1 MKQELHSFLKRA
13 HRETMK
19 KQIVFL
25 LCLFFATVAIAQQSE
40 PLDTV
45 TIKKIKDEGFKR
57 SKLMANLSMLTDV
70 YGPRL
75 TNSPNFKKAAEY
87 AKATLESYGL
97 QNVHIDYWG
106 EEFGRGWEL
115 KKFTLQ
121 SLEPV
126 YASIIAYPKAWTPG
140 IKGTMATDAVF
151 LDVKTEADLAK
162 YKGKLKDKIILFSA
176 PVAVKPGFVADA
188 KRFNDSTLLS
198 MANAGVQEEGGQ
210 RNFFGG
216 NLEAQKLAYA
226 KWDFCMKEGALAV
239 LEPSPSARLEDGT
252 LLVGAATIPY
262 PPDVPQAKRLRAQS
276 ASAPK
281 ILPQVVVSDEHYNR
295 LVRQIQSGVN
305 VKLELALETEFTPA
319 AQGFNVI
326 GEIPGTDLKDEVVMI
341 GAHLDS
347 WHAGTGATDNGAGSA
362 VMMEAMRI
370 IKSMGAQPR
379 RTIRVALWGGEEQG
393 LLGSQSYVKRILGER
408 LDKTAPYDSIVL
420 KPAAQ
425 KFSAYF
431 NMDNGTGKYR
441 GVYLQGNEGVRNI
454 FRSWLK
460 PFEKLGAS
468 TLTLRNTGSTD
479 HVPFD
484 AIGLPGF
491 QFIQDPIEYS
501 TRTHHTNMD
510 VYDKV
515 LEEDLKHNAVIT
527 ASFAWMAANRQS
539 LLPRKYANPQGVSLQ
554 PNR

>member
-1 MKQELHSFLKRA
+1 
-13 HRETMK
+13 MK
-19 KQIVFL
+19 KLLVILVCLSMNAVVF
-25 LCLFFATVAIAQQSE
+25 AQQSE
-40 PLDTV
+40 PVDTV
-45 TIKKIKDEGFKR
+45 TINKIKDEGFTR
-57 SKLMANLSMLTDV
+57 SRLMGNLSMLTDV

-75 TNSPNFKKAAEY
+75 TNSPNYKKAVEY
-87 AKATLESYGL
+87 AKATLESFGL
-97 QNVHIDYWG
+97 QNVQIDYWG

-115 KKFTLQ
+115 KKFSLQ

-126 YASIIAYPKAWTPG
+126 STPIIAYPKAWSPG
-140 IKGTMATDAVF
+140 IKGTVATDAIY
-151 LDVKTEADLAK
+151 LDVKTEADLLK

-176 PVAVKPGFVADA
+176 TVVVKPGFVADA
-188 KRFNDSTLLS
+188 KRLNDSTLLS
-198 MANAGVQEEGGQ
+198 MSNAGVQPEGGGQ

-216 NLEAQKLAYA
+216 NLETQKLTYA
-226 KWDFCMKEGALAV
+226 KWDFCLKEGALAV
-239 LEPSPSARLEDGT
+239 LEPSPASRLEDGT
-252 LLVGAATIPY
+252 MLVGAATIPY
-262 PPDVPQAKRLRAQS
+262 SPDVPQGKRLRAQS
-276 ASAPK
+276 PDVPK

-295 LVRQIQSGVN
+295 LVRQIEAGKN
-305 VKLELALETEFTPA
+305 VRLELALETEFTPA
-319 AQGFNVI
+319 SQGFNLI

-370 IKSMGAQPR
+370 IKSLGMQPR
-379 RTIRVALWGGEEQG
+379 RTIRIALWGGEEQG
-393 LLGSQSYVKRILGER
+393 LLGSRSYVKRVLGER

-425 KFSAYF
+425 KLSVYF

-460 PFEKLGAS
+460 PFEKIGTS

-484 AIGLPGF
+484 AIGIPGF

-510 VYDKV
+510 VFDKV
-515 LEEDLKHNAVIT
+515 VEGDLKHNAVIT

-539 LLPRKYANPQGVSLQ
+539 LLPRKYSNPQGVSLQ
-554 PNR
+554 PSR

>member
-1 MKQELHSFLKRA
+1 MSTDLVLFITLRKSISKSLLLLLFLFVATTSFS
-13 HRETMK
+13 
-19 KQIVFL
+19 
-25 LCLFFATVAIAQQSE
+25 QQSE

-45 TIKKIKDEGFKR
+45 AISKIKEEGFKR
-57 SKLMANLSMLTDV
+57 SALMANLSLLTDV

-75 TNSPNFKKAAEY
+75 TNSPNHKKAADY
-87 AKATLESYGL
+87 AKTTLESYGL

-126 YASIIAYPKAWTPG
+126 NSPIIAYPKAWSPG
-140 IKGTMATDAVF
+140 IKGIAATDAIY

-162 YKGKLKDKIILFSA
+162 YKGKLKDKIVLFSA
-176 PVAVKPGFVADA
+176 LVPVKPGFAADA

-198 MANAGVQEEGGQ
+198 MANAGVQSEGGQ

-216 NLEAQKLAYA
+216 SLEAQKLAYA
-226 KWDFCMKEGALAV
+226 KWNFCMKEGALAV
-239 LEPSPSARLEDGT
+239 LEPSPGSRLEDGT

-262 PPDVPQAKRLRAQS
+262 PPDVPMASRARAQS
-276 ASAPK
+276 ANAPK

-295 LVRQIQSGVN
+295 LIRQIQAGRN

-370 IKSMGAQPR
+370 IKSLGTNPR
-379 RTIRVALWGGEEQG
+379 RTIRIALWGGEEQG
-393 LLGSQSYVKRILGER
+393 LLGSRSYVKRTFGER

-425 KFSAYF
+425 KFSVYF

-441 GVYLQGNEGVRNI
+441 GVYMQGNEGVRNI

-460 PFEKLGAS
+460 PFSTMGTT

-484 AIGLPGF
+484 AIGLAGF

-515 LEEDLKHNAVIT
+515 LEDDLKHNAVIT
-527 ASFAWMAANRQS
+527 ASFAWMAANRQG
-539 LLPRKYANPQGVSLQ
+539 LLPRKYATPQGVSLQ